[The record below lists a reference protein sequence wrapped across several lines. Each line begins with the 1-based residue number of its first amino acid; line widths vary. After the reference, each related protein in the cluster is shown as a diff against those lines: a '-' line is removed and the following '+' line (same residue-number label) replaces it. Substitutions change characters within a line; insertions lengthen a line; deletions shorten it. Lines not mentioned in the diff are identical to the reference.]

1 MTVRL
6 PRFQTPSGGHI
17 SAIACSGLAAST
29 IPPAAGGAVLAL
41 QASAA
46 ARTRRVQPRE
56 VEQLAANNSRAGNY
70 GGQTARSASDRL
82 G

>member
-6 PRFQTPSGGHI
+6 PRFQTPNGGHI

-29 IPPAAGGAVLAL
+29 IPPAGGAVLAL

-56 VEQLAANNSRAGNY
+56 VEQLAANNSRAGNWLRR
-70 GGQTARSASDRL
+70 ADRSI